1 MNIEERFE
9 KYDEEYVKFDRIKG
23 GAVSQ
28 DKCPHCGAGEQ
39 SDSSPRMPRRGA
51 GNYPWSCGTLRDT
64 VRPIRSSQCYENEL
78 QNERAVLA
86 ETRKENDILRALLP
100 KLKAPCAHCGLE
112 DISKCTRGFPGCAQA
127 DDLMCGD
134 DAWLKGI
141 KERFQRAEAEIR
153 EWKMACECLRLDEA
167 KTTHAALMA
176 RADRC
181 EDEMQKQA
189 AWANAAE
196 LALERA
202 NKKWERLR
210 EWIGVDSFAKGS
222 LIHSSEIGK
231 KMNILDAEEKGQR

>member
-1 MNIEERFE
+1 M
-9 KYDEEYVKFDRIKG
+9 
-23 GAVSQ
+23 SQ

-39 SDSSPRMPRRGA
+39 YDSSPRMPRRGA

-78 QNERAVLA
+78 QNKRAAHA

-141 KERFQRAEAEIR
+141 KERFRRAESELKR
-153 EWKMACECLRLDEA
+153 S
-167 KTTHAALMA
+167 
-176 RADRC
+176 RA
-181 EDEMQKQA
+181 
-189 AWANAAE
+189 
-196 LALERA
+196 
-202 NKKWERLR
+202 KWERLMKWASQYSHR
-210 EWIGVDSFAKGS
+210 
-222 LIHSSEIGK
+222 LIVKWE
-231 KMNILDAEEKGQR
+231 MNRLDAEEKGQG